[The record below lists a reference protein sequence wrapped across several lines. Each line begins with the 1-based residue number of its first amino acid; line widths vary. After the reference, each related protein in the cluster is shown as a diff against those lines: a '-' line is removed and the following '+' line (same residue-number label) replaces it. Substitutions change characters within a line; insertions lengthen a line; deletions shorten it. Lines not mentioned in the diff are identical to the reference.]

1 MFWKTIKPLL
11 LDTSC
16 ITDSSSLSEKGE
28 ILKIESETA
37 ESLNNFFF
45 IYSKESEY
53 FKILC
58 A

>member
-53 FKILC
+53 FKIL
-58 A
+58 